1 MYTFFA
7 PFTMCIY
14 SDDCEEVP
22 IRGTCTRKSLEA
34 TRLPPSS
41 FAGSERASSSEVRA
55 SVEGCRA
62 LSFCPQNP
70 TRSMP
75 CEERS
80 CVKSDLG
87 DSASK
92 PNCSC
97 LTWPQIFFS
106 ILSSTTVVS
115 TCRLSFNFK
124 IQGRE
129 LYSPF
134 PLRDGNSTPV
144 LNALLKIKI
153 KIKIKTTVGS
163 IFIGRVLCVPFINSD
178 KLGIKLKLK
187 LWSVARKLFQNYL
200 WI

>member
-1 MYTFFA
+1 MFVR
-7 PFTMCIY
+7 
-14 SDDCEEVP
+14 S
-22 IRGTCTRKSLEA
+22 TCTCTVMIARKYPYEERVHANHSKQLVYHPRVLRA
-34 TRLPPSS
+34 
-41 FAGSERASSSEVRA
+41 ASERVRA
-55 SVEGCRA
+55 RLERVSRGVEGCRA

-106 ILSSTTVVS
+106 RLSSDLVVS
-115 TCRLSFNFK
+115 RLSFDFK

-144 LNALLKIKI
+144 LNALPL

>member
-1 MYTFFA
+1 M
-7 PFTMCIY
+7 
-14 SDDCEEVP
+14 S
-22 IRGTCTRKSLEA
+22 RG
-34 TRLPPSS
+34 
-41 FAGSERASSSEVRA
+41 
-55 SVEGCRA
+55 VEGCRA

-106 ILSSTTVVS
+106 RLSSTSSDLVVS
-115 TCRLSFNFK
+115 RLSFDFK

-144 LNALLKIKI
+144 LNALPL

-187 LWSVARKLFQNYL
+187 LWSVAIKLFQNYL

>member
-1 MYTFFA
+1 MWSTHQSTKA
-7 PFTMCIY
+7 KVFTLTIQPY

-41 FAGSERASSSEVRA
+41 FAGSERASSSEVQA
-55 SVEGCRA
+55 SFEGCRA

-106 ILSSTTVVS
+106 RLEDCISANHMARILIWR
-115 TCRLSFNFK
+115 TCRISLTSRK
-124 IQGRE
+124 HLQYVYAHVHVCTMCLKYVPYDWLKYWGMAILVCRRKK
-129 LYSPF
+129 SP
-134 PLRDGNSTPV
+134 PAPS
-144 LNALLKIKI
+144 
-153 KIKIKTTVGS
+153 
-163 IFIGRVLCVPFINSD
+163 
-178 KLGIKLKLK
+178 
-187 LWSVARKLFQNYL
+187 
-200 WI
+200 